1 MKVAV
6 IVNTSK
12 KGAVDFL
19 PVLTEKLFSLEIETF
34 LLKEMKSVFDSEKIR
49 YFSTREEIIKECDVV
64 ITVGGDGTIIHTA
77 RYCIEYDK
85 PLLGINFGRVGFVAT
100 MEKDEIDFLSKLL
113 TKDYYC
119 ENRMML
125 KVTVETYVSEQIFYA
140 VNDAVIARG
149 SLSRMMD
156 LSVSVNNQKICDYR
170 ADGIIFATPTG
181 STAYSLS
188 AGGPVISPDMEC
200 ILLTPICP
208 HTLFSRSVIFQKSD
222 IITVGNIINPDRD
235 GSEIESFLTVDG
247 QYYIP
252 LRNDAKVRI
261 EKCEKPF
268 KLIHINRKN
277 FYTVLNDKLN
287 ERS

>member
-6 IVNTSK
+6 IVNQSK
-12 KGAVDFL
+12 SEAVKFA
-19 PVLTEKLFSLEIETF
+19 PVLMKKLFSLNMEI
-34 LLKEMKSVFDSEKIR
+34 LLLDEKKNNSMGESIR
-49 YFSTREEIIKECDVV
+49 YFSDRDKIIRECDVV

-77 RYCIEYDK
+77 KYCMEYDK

-100 MEKDEIDFLSKLL
+100 MEKDEIDTLSKLL
-113 TKDYYC
+113 TNEYYC
-119 ENRMML
+119 EHRMML
-125 KVTVETYVSEQIFYA
+125 KITVENYVNTQVFYA

-156 LSVSVNNQKICDYR
+156 LSVSANNQKICDYR

-200 ILLTPICP
+200 ILMTPICP
-208 HTLFSRSVIFQKSD
+208 HSLFSRSVIFKKSD
-222 IITVGNIINPDRD
+222 IITVGNIINPDRN
-235 GSEIESFLTVDG
+235 GSEVESFLTVDG

-252 LRNDAKVRI
+252 LRNDSKIVI
-261 EKCEKPF
+261 EKCDKPF
-268 KLIHINRKN
+268 KLIYINRKN
-277 FYTVLNDKLN
+277 FYEVLNEKLN
-287 ERS
+287 ERG

>member
-1 MKVAV
+1 MKMAV
-6 IVNTSK
+6 IVNESK

-19 PVLTEKLFSLEIETF
+19 PVLMERLFSLNTEPF
-34 LLKEMKSVFDSEKIR
+34 LLAEIKSLYDNEKVR
-49 YFSTREEIIKECDVV
+49 YFSDRDTMIKNCDIV

-100 MEKDEIDFLSKLL
+100 MEKDEIDTLSRLL
-113 TKDYYC
+113 TKEYYC

-125 KVTVETYVSEQIFYA
+125 KVTVETCDGEQQFYA

-156 LSVSVNNQKICDYR
+156 LSVSANNQKICDYR

-208 HTLFSRSVIFQKSD
+208 HSLFSRSVIFKKSD
-222 IITVGNIINPDRD
+222 VITVGNIINPDRN

-252 LRNDAKVRI
+252 LRNDAKVII

-268 KLIHINRKN
+268 RLIHINRKN

-287 ERS
+287 ERG